1 MKGMFA
7 ILGCLFAAYAAPLF
21 GNEVPLVLEETIQL
35 PVVPEVWDVAQISM
49 GTYVWAIGDCTGTS
63 HDGYP
68 LCAFFFGT
76 SATGVLDTFR
86 VGSYNSSGHG
96 FPVYAEIFRNEG
108 DSLQCLAASYFHR
121 DCSLGNGEVSI
132 GVYDSTSGRPI
143 MGRSWVSYHSQ
154 NPFEP
159 DLWCFHTLH
168 SLNAV
173 PAYPDASARIV
184 GIKSHYDNRLQD
196 RTPNI
201 LYQDWY
207 QSNSGSLLDANVYMA
222 SMSQWAY
229 QFYWVV
235 VDDGTS
241 FCGFQCP
248 ILRKYELSGDSAISS
263 SFWPSAEQTLGEC
276 LQLLAT
282 WDETIQS
289 ALVILQTPDSLKA
302 WSDTSNST
310 IWRYATTYRTALLA
324 DATQNL
330 VGEELLVAEPQF
342 AVLHIRNPRNFQ
354 FWGQTSRF
362 DPGFNEIKVVS
373 RYSDDY
379 RRLVVRYGSELRIYR
394 FGEPIFT
401 DADARSEL
409 PQELALSAYP
419 NPFNP
424 TTMLAFD
431 LPKATRASLN
441 VYDLTGRQVQTLL
454 DEQMSA
460 GHH

>member
-1 MKGMFA
+1 M
-7 ILGCLFAAYAAPLF
+7 
-21 GNEVPLVLEETIQL
+21 
-35 PVVPEVWDVAQISM
+35 
-49 GTYVWAIGDCTGTS
+49 
-63 HDGYP
+63 
-68 LCAFFFGT
+68 
-76 SATGVLDTFR
+76 
-86 VGSYNSSGHG
+86 
-96 FPVYAEIFRNEG
+96 
-108 DSLQCLAASYFHR
+108 
-121 DCSLGNGEVSI
+121 
-132 GVYDSTSGRPI
+132 
-143 MGRSWVSYHSQ
+143 
-154 NPFEP
+154 
-159 DLWCFHTLH
+159 
-168 SLNAV
+168 

-460 GHH
+460 GHHEVTFDGSALPSGIYFVRLNVSGLVQTRKLVLLK